1 MYFFQ
6 GDMKGHVDKYD
17 WTYKGEDTYTLTIK
31 NPTVDEEGTY
41 SVSIAVDVSK
51 DQKGFNVLLQLIVRE
66 LDNMKTGCY
75 LTVKGGRNRKFIL
88 YYI

>member
-1 MYFFQ
+1 MYFLQ

-41 SVSIAVDVSK
+41 SVSIAVDV
-51 DQKGFNVLLQLIVRE
+51 
-66 LDNMKTGCY
+66 
-75 LTVKGGRNRKFIL
+75 
-88 YYI
+88 

>member
-1 MYFFQ
+1 MVLSCSKWVFQKKKLFQLHTFRKSGIDVFFQ

-41 SVSIAVDVSK
+41 SVSIAVDV
-51 DQKGFNVLLQLIVRE
+51 
-66 LDNMKTGCY
+66 
-75 LTVKGGRNRKFIL
+75 
-88 YYI
+88 

>member
-1 MYFFQ
+1 MVLSYSKWVFQKPFFNFAPLESQELMYFFQ

-41 SVSIAVDVSK
+41 SVSIAVDV
-51 DQKGFNVLLQLIVRE
+51 
-66 LDNMKTGCY
+66 
-75 LTVKGGRNRKFIL
+75 
-88 YYI
+88 